1 MLNPIVLESQLS
13 TLKPIRTGT
22 VATMYC
28 TIEFWVEM
36 WKRNGSKYYRI
47 KKQIELFPAHNS
59 KLVRMK

>member
-13 TLKPIRTGT
+13 TLKPICTDT
-22 VATMYC
+22 VAIMSY
-28 TIEFWVEM
+28 TIEYWVEV